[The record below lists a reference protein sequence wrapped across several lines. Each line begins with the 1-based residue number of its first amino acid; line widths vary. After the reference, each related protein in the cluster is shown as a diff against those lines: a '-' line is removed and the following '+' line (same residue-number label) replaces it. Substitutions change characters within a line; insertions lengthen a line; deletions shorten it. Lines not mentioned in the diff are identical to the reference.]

1 MDKNKEEELRLIAED
16 IMAGKLLT
24 EETVRHLCG
33 RYYNLYFGSYVCRRA
48 VFARPPM
55 FNRNGAR
62 TFFAYFLI
70 MDKDFYM
77 LEYRVGNNEEENE
90 YPAQVAVRVYPH
102 EYTRVVHSNEY
113 VRIDPPLEKEH
124 KPPLTADE
132 LVECAVLKK
141 ELPRE
146 EIMRLAL
153 DPHNEERENDDF
165 RFQQR
170 DDGEVS
176 YKENSEGIIVRIL
189 TCRGI
194 WKVNNNS
201 FYSVEWNWDL
211 DSNILYFRP
220 QPMIEVEPYAVQ
232 NPVKYHYRKKG

>member
-1 MDKNKEEELRLIAED
+1 MNKNKEEELRLIAED

-33 RYYNLYFGSYVCRRA
+33 GYYKPYFGSYVCRRA
-48 VFARPPM
+48 LSTNPM
-55 FNRNGAR
+55 PNKDGTR
-62 TFFAYFLI
+62 TYFAYFSI
-70 MDKDFYM
+70 MDKDFYA
-77 LEYRVGNNEEENE
+77 LEYKVRGDEEENE
-90 YPAQVAVRVYPH
+90 YPAQVAVRAYPY

-113 VRIDPPLEKEH
+113 VRIDPILEKEH

-141 ELPRE
+141 ELSRE

-176 YKENSEGIIVRIL
+176 YKENIEGITARTL
-189 TCRGI
+189 TCQGI

-232 NPVKYHYRKKG
+232 NLVKYHYRKKG

>member
-1 MDKNKEEELRLIAED
+1 MNKNKEEELRLIAED
-16 IMAGKLLT
+16 VMAGKLLT
-24 EETVRHLCG
+24 EEIVRHLCNG
-33 RYYNLYFGSYVCRRA
+33 YYNPYFGSYVCRRA
-48 VFARPPM
+48 LSTKPTL
-55 FNRNGAR
+55 NEDGTR
-62 TFFAYFLI
+62 TYFAYFLI

-77 LEYRVGNNEEENE
+77 LEYKMTSDAEEFK
-90 YPAQVAVRVYPH
+90 YPAQIAVRAYPY
-102 EYTRVVHSNEY
+102 EYTRVIHNNEY
-113 VRIDPPLEKEH
+113 VRIDPILEKGHE
-124 KPPLTADE
+124 PPLTADE

-176 YKENSEGIIVRIL
+176 YKENIEGIIARTL